1 MDTQQEQKKF
11 EVDLYND
18 FFATQLITYI
28 GNKRRLLKFINDAL
42 LNVKSAL
49 SKDKLTVFDGFSG
62 SGATARLLKYYAEH
76 LYVNDLENYAFVVNK
91 CYLSNK
97 SELDLEFLS
106 QTINE
111 FNSFA
116 KNNLKT
122 DGFIYKNYAPKDDN
136 AIKSGERVFYTS
148 HNAKMLDTLK
158 ELIFAR
164 IPAESRH
171 LFLAPLIARA
181 SIHTN
186 TSGIFKGFHKSN
198 GVGCFGGKGKNS
210 LSRILAPIELDMPMF
225 SECECPVTCYK
236 QDTNELIR
244 ELPEVDL
251 AYYDPPYNQHPY
263 GSNYFMLNI
272 LASEE
277 TEVEIQSGISG
288 IAKAWN
294 RSAYNKR
301 EAAISAFDDLLKN
314 TSAKYIL
321 LSYNNEGIVAEETF
335 NEILQKYGKVER
347 FECDYNAY
355 RGSRNLSARKKHV
368 KELLWL
374 VKKY

>member
-1 MDTQQEQKKF
+1 MNTQQEQKKG

-49 SKDKLTVFDGFSG
+49 GKEKLTIFDGFSG
-62 SGATARLLKYYAEH
+62 SGATARLLKHYAEH
-76 LYVNDLENYAFVVNK
+76 LYVNDLEHYAFIVNK

-97 SELDLEFLS
+97 SDIDLGFLYS
-106 QTINE
+106 TIKE

-116 KNNLKT
+116 KDNLKT
-122 DGFIYKNYAPKDDN
+122 DGFIYKNYAPKDDVD
-136 AIKSGERVFYTS
+136 IKPNERVFYTS
-148 HNAKMLDTLK
+148 YNAKMLDTLK
-158 ELIFAR
+158 ELIFTR
-164 IPAESRH
+164 VPKETRH

-186 TSGIFKGFHKSN
+186 TSGVFKGFHKSN
-198 GVGCFGGKGKNS
+198 GIGCFGGKGKNA
-210 LSRILAPIELDMPMF
+210 LSRILSPIELDMPMF
-225 SECECPVTCYK
+225 SEYECPVLCY
-236 QDTNELIR
+236 QRDTNELIK

-272 LASEE
+272 LANEK
-277 TEVEIQSGISG
+277 TEVDIQNGISG
-288 IAKAWN
+288 IAKRWN

-314 TSAKYIL
+314 TQAKYIL
-321 LSYNNEGIVAEETF
+321 LSYNNEGIVPEETF
-335 NEILQKYGKVER
+335 NDILQKYGEVER